1 MKYNFIAPNTY
12 TDEEL
17 VLYVQSRNEA
27 AFAELM
33 SRYSPRI
40 WNLILQNSR
49 QRRDAEEILMD
60 IWFTVWDNIIGLRK
74 AESFGGWLRRI
85 AYTACNRYYAS
96 NNRRNIES
104 LQNYDDIA
112 LLIDREAEQRFREA
126 RIRVDAIEA
135 VRHLPHKVRSIAIMY
150 YLDLCSIKEISDEL
164 DIPIGTVKS
173 RLSEIRRLLR
183 KEFQMEPIE
192 GENMSDKVDYSKELR
207 KKLKIIGIGGT
218 GCNVIKR
225 LMKSDYINTEFY
237 EFYAIDS
244 DYDALITCVDAKQIK
259 IDNKT
264 THSIGTDES
273 HELRRRV
280 AAKSINEFQAIL
292 SDAKL
297 AIVIAGM
304 GGETGTSVT
313 PLITSLAREQGVLT
327 VCFVTQPLKSEGEHR
342 IQRAD
347 IGIRE
352 LQNGS
357 HHNPDAVIIVP
368 NQQLINAIDP
378 DCSKEELFEESNCV
392 LQKGV
397 ESITDPFVQSGEI
410 SLDFTDLENI
420 LRDQGRVLIGIGYAT
435 GENRAVEAAKN
446 AIASPLLEGNAID
459 NSINLIVNITSPPD
473 FGMRELDQTM
483 SVIVEKFKEVQA
495 IFGLTIDDNLKEGD
509 DVCVTLM
516 LVGDDS
522 LSSTFS
528 PISDNKISPYE
539 VGTDKSSYRQGDFST
554 KSTNKGFVH
563 LHNHSEYS
571 LLDGACRIPDMV
583 RWAIENSSPALTLTD
598 HGNMFGAIEFY
609 KTARDEGVNPIIGC
623 EVNVKKEDSSTVG
636 KGEEISYELT
646 LLAEN
651 NEGYHNLLELTSLGY
666 TQGFQRKP
674 YVSMEMLREYHSGII
689 ALTGCITGIVP
700 KLIHSNQ
707 RDEAIRNLLT
717 LKDIMGEDHLYVE
730 IQNHYMDQERAVYPT
745 MVEFAKEYN
754 IPIVGTNDCHYLRK
768 TDHRMHDI
776 LLCIKGKKSV
786 NDPDRLRFNNHFYF
800 KNAEEMQDAL
810 KDYPSE
816 AIINT
821 LEIAERCN
829 LRLNYDDRVMP
840 KFDIPE
846 GYTHKTYLRKL
857 CYDGLY
863 EKYGSHLSDP
873 IQKRMDYE
881 LDVIEKTGSADIFLI
896 VSDYINYARKQGHL
910 MSARGTAASSLVLY
924 ALDVINFN
932 PMDYGCL
939 FERFL
944 NLDRMKS
951 PDIDIDFA
959 DNALD
964 DVIDYIVRKYGHD
977 SVGKIAA
984 FTTFRARD
992 AIKNVGR
999 VLEISNE
1006 KIKELIDLV
1015 PGISISLDEIIKRD
1029 TEFQRLVELPEN
1041 KELIEI
1047 SRAIEGMK
1055 HHVFTHA
1062 SAIAIANGPL
1072 TGYVPLFKDRKGQ
1085 IAAQFGSKDIKNI
1098 GLVRFDSLGVRSLS
1112 ETADCLEMISENHK
1126 VKINLE
1132 DIPLDDITTYTLFS
1146 EGLLAGI
1153 FQFDTSQDF
1162 KQVVAELRPEN
1173 FEEFSAILTLFRPAP
1188 IHNGDLQL
1196 FIERKHGNQPIE
1208 YIHTSLE
1215 PVLKNTYGICLYQEQ
1230 VMQIVCDVAGFSLGK
1245 AEILR
1250 NAIGRR
1256 DEFTTNELR
1265 SDFISGSMNNGI
1277 IRDDAQ
1283 RIFDYLK
1290 SVGEYAFN
1298 RSHAIAYSLL
1308 AYRMAYLKVHYPH
1321 EFMTA
1326 IMKSK
1331 ITDSEKIQLYKAEC
1345 SRLKDFLDVEINL
1358 LPLDINY
1365 SSKDF
1370 TIDGKSIR
1378 VGLLT
1383 IDELNEET
1391 VDSII
1396 TERNRNGIYTSI
1408 SDFKNR
1414 LLGNAINK
1422 ELINHIVAS
1431 GAFET
1436 LPE

>member
-1 MKYNFIAPNTY
+1 MEYNFIVPNTY

-17 VLYVQSRNEA
+17 VYHVQSRNEA
-27 AFAELM
+27 AFTELM
-33 SRYSPRI
+33 SRYSTRI
-40 WNLILQNSR
+40 WSIIVQNSR

-135 VRHLPHKVRSIAIMY
+135 VKHLPHKVRSIAIMY
-150 YLDLCSIKEISDEL
+150 YLDLWSIKEISDEL

-192 GENMSDKVDYSKELR
+192 EENMSDKIDYSKELR
-207 KKLKIIGIGGT
+207 
-218 GCNVIKR
+218 
-225 LMKSDYINTEFY
+225 
-237 EFYAIDS
+237 
-244 DYDALITCVDAKQIK
+244 
-259 IDNKT
+259 
-264 THSIGTDES
+264 
-273 HELRRRV
+273 
-280 AAKSINEFQAIL
+280 
-292 SDAKL
+292 
-297 AIVIAGM
+297 
-304 GGETGTSVT
+304 
-313 PLITSLAREQGVLT
+313 
-327 VCFVTQPLKSEGEHR
+327 
-342 IQRAD
+342 
-347 IGIRE
+347 
-352 LQNGS
+352 
-357 HHNPDAVIIVP
+357 
-368 NQQLINAIDP
+368 
-378 DCSKEELFEESNCV
+378 
-392 LQKGV
+392 
-397 ESITDPFVQSGEI
+397 
-410 SLDFTDLENI
+410 
-420 LRDQGRVLIGIGYAT
+420 
-435 GENRAVEAAKN
+435 
-446 AIASPLLEGNAID
+446 
-459 NSINLIVNITSPPD
+459 
-473 FGMRELDQTM
+473 
-483 SVIVEKFKEVQA
+483 
-495 IFGLTIDDNLKEGD
+495 
-509 DVCVTLM
+509 
-516 LVGDDS
+516 
-522 LSSTFS
+522 
-528 PISDNKISPYE
+528 
-539 VGTDKSSYRQGDFST
+539 TDKPSYRHGDFST

-563 LHNHSEYS
+563 LHNHSDYS

-583 RWAIENSSPALTLTD
+583 RWAIENSSPALALTD

-623 EVNVKKEDSSTVG
+623 EVNVEKDDSSTVG

-666 TQGFQRKP
+666 THGFHRKP
-674 YVSMEMLREYHSGII
+674 YVNMEMLREYHSGII
-689 ALTGCITGIVP
+689 ALTGCLNGIVP

-707 RDEAIRNLLT
+707 RDQAIRNLLT

-730 IQNHYMDQERAVYPT
+730 IQNHYIDQEMTVYPI
-745 MVEFAKEYN
+745 MVELAKEYN

-768 TDHRMHDI
+768 SDHRMHDI
-776 LLCIKGKKSV
+776 LLCIKGKKTV
-786 NDPDRLRFNNHFYF
+786 NDPDRIRFNNHFYF

-829 LRLNYDDRVMP
+829 LRLNYDDRVIP
-840 KFDIPE
+840 KFDVPE
-846 GYTHKTYLRKL
+846 GYTHNTYLRKL
-857 CYDGLY
+857 CFDGLY

-881 LDVIEKTGSADIFLI
+881 LDIIEKTGSADIFLI
-896 VSDYINYARKQGHL
+896 VSDYVNYARKQGHL
-910 MSARGTAASSLVLY
+910 MSARGIAASSLALY
-924 ALDVINFN
+924 TLGVIDFN

-1029 TEFQRLVELPEN
+1029 TEFQKLVELPEN

-1055 HHVFTHA
+1055 HHVIIHA
-1062 SAIAIANGPL
+1062 SAIAITNGPL
-1072 TGYVPLFKDRKGQ
+1072 TDYVPLFKDRKGQ
-1085 IAAQFGSKDIKNI
+1085 IASQFGSKDIKNI

-1153 FQFDTSQDF
+1153 YQFDTSQDF

-1173 FEEFSAILTLFRPAP
+1173 FEEFSAILTLYRPAP

-1245 AEILR
+1245 ADILR
-1250 NAIGRR
+1250 NAIGKR
-1256 DEFTTNELR
+1256 DEFTINELQ
-1265 SDFISGSMNNGI
+1265 SDYISGSMNNGMI
-1277 IRDDAQ
+1277 KEDAQ
-1283 RIFDYLK
+1283 EMFDYLK
-1290 SVGEYAFN
+1290 TVGEYAFN

-1326 IMKSK
+1326 IMNSK
-1331 ITDSEKIQLYKAEC
+1331 TTDSEKIQLYKAEC

-1358 LPLDINY
+1358 LPIDINY

-1378 VGLLT
+1378 IGLLT

-1391 VDSII
+1391 VDVII

-1414 LLGNAINK
+1414 LLGNVINK
-1422 ELINHIVAS
+1422 ELINHIAAS
-1431 GAFET
+1431 GAFEI

>member
-1 MKYNFIAPNTY
+1 MLK
-12 TDEEL
+12 
-17 VLYVQSRNEA
+17 
-27 AFAELM
+27 
-33 SRYSPRI
+33 
-40 WNLILQNSR
+40 
-49 QRRDAEEILMD
+49 EILMD

-74 AESFGGWLRRI
+74 TESFGGWLRRI

-96 NNRRNIES
+96 NTKRNTEA

-112 LLIDREAEQRFREA
+112 LLIDREAEQRFHEA
-126 RIRVDAIEA
+126 RIRADAIEA
-135 VRHLPHKVRSIAIMY
+135 VKHLPHKVRSIAIMY
-150 YLDLCSIKEISDEL
+150 YLDLCSIKEISEEL

-183 KEFQMEPIE
+183 KEFQVEPIR
-192 GENMSDKVDYSKELR
+192 GENMSNKIDYSEELR
-207 KKLKIIGIGGT
+207 TKFKIIGIGGT
-218 GCNVIKR
+218 GCNVIKQM
-225 LMKSDYINTEFY
+225 MKSDNINTEFY
-237 EFYAIDS
+237 EFYAIDT
-244 DYDALITCVDAKQIK
+244 DYDTLITCVEANQIK

-264 THSIGTDES
+264 THGNGIDGNL
-273 HELRRRV
+273 ELRKRV
-280 AAKSINEFQAIL
+280 APESIDEFQAIL

-297 AIVIAGM
+297 AIFIAGM

-313 PLITSLAREQGVLT
+313 PLISSIAREQGVLT
-327 VCFVTQPLKSEGEHR
+327 VCFVTQPLKTEGEHR
-342 IQRAD
+342 LLRAD

-357 HHNPDAVIIVP
+357 QHSPDAVIIVP
-368 NQQLINAIDP
+368 NQRLINAIDP
-378 DCSKEELFEESNCV
+378 DRSKEELFEESNSV

-397 ESITDPFVQSGEI
+397 ESITDLFVKSGEI
-410 SLDFTDLENI
+410 SLDFTDLEHI
-420 LRDQGRVLIGIGYAT
+420 LRDQGRVLIGVGHAT

-446 AIASPLLEGNAID
+446 AITSPLLEGNEFDDI
-459 NSINLIVNITSPPD
+459 INMIVNITSPSD
-473 FGMRELDQTM
+473 FGMIELDQTM
-483 SVIVEKFKEVQA
+483 SVITEKFKEAQPV
-495 IFGLTIDDNLKEGD
+495 FGLKVNDDLREGGE
-509 DVCVTLM
+509 VCVTLM
-516 LVGDDS
+516 LAADDS
-522 LSSTFS
+522 SSNPDYQS
-528 PISDNKISPYE
+528 LDNQISPQD
-539 VGTDKSSYRQGDFST
+539 VGSDSPSSKYGDFSI

-583 RWAIENSSPALTLTD
+583 RWAVENNSPALALTD

-623 EVNVKKEDSSTVG
+623 EVNVEKDGSSTVG
-636 KGEEISYELT
+636 KGEKISYELT

-666 TQGFQRKP
+666 THGFHRKP
-674 YVSMEMLREYHSGII
+674 YINMEMLREYHSGII
-689 ALTGCITGIVP
+689 ALTGCINGIVP

-730 IQNHYMDQERAVYPT
+730 IQNHYIDQEMAVYPI

-754 IPIVGTNDCHYLRK
+754 IPIVGTNDCHYVRK
-768 TDHRMHDI
+768 SDHRMHDI

-786 NDPDRLRFNNHFYF
+786 NDPDRVRFNNHFYF
-800 KNAEEMQDAL
+800 KNVEEMLDAL
-810 KDYPSE
+810 KEYPSE

-829 LRLNYDDRVMP
+829 LRLNYDDRMMP
-840 KFDIPE
+840 KFDVPE
-846 GYTHKTYLRKL
+846 GYTHNTYLRKL

-863 EKYGSHLSDP
+863 EKYGSHISEP

-896 VSDYINYARKQGHL
+896 VADYVNFARKQGHL
-910 MSARGTAASSLVLY
+910 LLARGSAASSLALY

-944 NLDRMKS
+944 NLDRLNS
-951 PDIDIDFA
+951 PDINIDIA
-959 DNALD
+959 DNARD

-984 FTTFRARD
+984 FITFGARD
-992 AIKNVGR
+992 AIRNVGR

-1006 KIKELIDLV
+1006 KIKELTDLV
-1015 PGISISLDEIIKRD
+1015 PNTKSISLDKIIKRN

-1041 KELIEI
+1041 RELIEI
-1047 SRAIEGMK
+1047 SRSIEGMK
-1055 HHVFTHA
+1055 HHVFCHS

-1072 TGYVPLFKDRKGQ
+1072 TDYVPLFKDRKGQ
-1085 IAAQFGSKDIKNI
+1085 IAAQLEDKDIEDI
-1098 GLVRFDSLGVRSLS
+1098 GIVRLDSLGVRSLS

-1126 VKINLE
+1126 VKISLE
-1132 DIPLDDITTYTLFS
+1132 DIPLDDIKTYSVFG

-1153 FQFDTSQDF
+1153 FQFDTSQEI
-1162 KQVVAELRPEN
+1162 KEVVAELRPEN
-1173 FEEFSAILTLFRPAP
+1173 FEEFSAILTLYRPAP

-1196 FIERKHGNQPIE
+1196 FIDRKHGNQPIE
-1208 YIHTSLE
+1208 YIHPSLE

-1230 VMQIVCDVAGFSLGK
+1230 LMQIVCDVAGFSLGK

-1250 NAIGRR
+1250 NAIGHR
-1256 DEFTTNELR
+1256 DEFTTNEFH
-1265 SDFISGSMNNGI
+1265 SEFINGSMNNGMTK
-1277 IRDDAQ
+1277 DDAQ
-1283 RIFDYLK
+1283 GIFDYLK

-1298 RSHAIAYSLL
+1298 RSHAIVYSLL

-1326 IMKSK
+1326 IMNSK
-1331 ITDSEKIQLYKAEC
+1331 ITDSEKIHCYKAEC
-1345 SRLKDFLDVEINL
+1345 SRLKDFLDIEIKL

-1370 TIDGKSIR
+1370 TIDGRGIR

-1383 IDELNEET
+1383 IDELNEEV

-1396 TERNRNGIYTSI
+1396 TERNCNGVFISI

-1414 LLGNAINK
+1414 LLENAINK
-1422 ELINHIVAS
+1422 ELINHIAAS
-1431 GAFET
+1431 GAFDT
-1436 LPE
+1436 LPG